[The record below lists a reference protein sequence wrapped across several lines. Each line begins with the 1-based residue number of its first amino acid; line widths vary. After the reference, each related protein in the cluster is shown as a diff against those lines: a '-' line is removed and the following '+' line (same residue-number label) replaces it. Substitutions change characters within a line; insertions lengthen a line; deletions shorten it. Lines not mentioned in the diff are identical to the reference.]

1 MLNNI
6 TDWLEQHQ
14 TLLYWFGISSLFMF
28 LLSLLFLPW
37 LLNKIPADYFMHKEE
52 QRKFKPLS
60 PMNIIRNLLGLLVLL
75 SGILMLVLPGQGIL
89 GILLGLTLMNFPGKY
104 TLERWVI
111 TRKGVLESINW
122 LRKKG
127 GQPPLQV

>member
-6 TDWLEQHQ
+6 TDWLAQHH
-14 TLLYWFGISSLFMF
+14 TLLYWFGITSFFMF
-28 LLSLLFLPW
+28 VLSLLLLPW

-52 QRKFKPLS
+52 KHKFNPFS
-60 PMNIIRNLLGLLVLL
+60 PINIIRNLLGLCILI
-75 SGILMLVLPGQGIL
+75 SGVFMLILPGQGIL

-104 TLERWVI
+104 SIERWVV

-122 LRKKG
+122 IRKKG